1 MGKVVG
7 IVASPRRDGNTADM
21 TNHALAC
28 LQKKGVETEVYNLF
42 DFKITSCGIRCN
54 VECYKHTSLSE
65 RVCPV
70 DKEDDLLKVV
80 RIINEPD
87 GTILATPCYSLD
99 IPAQFK
105 AYLERS
111 ELKEFNDKVV
121 GIIALASLGGI
132 HTVSRITSNLIHH
145 SHSAI
150 AGWAMLTHFYPR
162 RGQAMKDE
170 NNRKSIEKL
179 AEQMYLALQERGNRK
194 KCNEAE

>member
-28 LQKKGVETEVYNLF
+28 LQKNGVETQVYNLF
-42 DFKITSCGIRCN
+42 DFKITPCGIRCN
-54 VECYKHTSLSE
+54 VECYEYVSLPE

-70 DKEDDLLKVV
+70 DNEDDLLKVV

-132 HTVSRITSNLIHH
+132 HTVSTITSNLIHH
-145 SHSAI
+145 SHPTI
-150 AGWAMLTHFYPR
+150 AGWAILTRFYPK
-162 RGQAMKDE
+162 RGQAIKDE
-170 NNRKSIEKL
+170 NNRKSVEKL
-179 AEQMYLALQERGNRK
+179 AEQMYLALQEKG
-194 KCNEAE
+194 